1 MTVGVNLDGMAQD
14 DVSPIEAVAAL
25 SDDLRRR
32 MYDFIRRSGRPV
44 TRDEA
49 AQCVGISRKLAA
61 FHLDKLVDVGL
72 LSAGYAQPAGLRRV
86 GRAPKV
92 YEPTDLHVQVSIP
105 PREHGLLADILLRAV
120 RAQSPAE
127 SARDAALRV
136 AAERGRDLGR
146 AERDQLKPGRL
157 GAERALTCAGHL
169 LERHGFEP
177 ERATSTLMRLQ
188 NCPFH
193 PMAARDPGLVCA
205 INQAFLAG
213 VLDGLGATTLDAT
226 LAPRPGA
233 CCVELGTAGP
243 QPAEHPGGAQESST
257 A

>member
-1 MTVGVNLDGMAQD
+1 MAQD
-14 DVSPIEAVAAL
+14 DASPIEAVAAL
-25 SDDLRRR
+25 SDNLRRR

-49 AQCVGISRKLAA
+49 AQRVGISRKLAA

-72 LSAGYAQPAGLRRV
+72 LAAGYAQPAGLRRV

-92 YEPTDLHVQVSIP
+92 YEPTDLNVQVSIP
-105 PREHGLLADILLRAV
+105 PREHGLLADILLQAV
-120 RAQSPAE
+120 RAQGAAE
-127 SARDAALRV
+127 SGRDAALRV

-146 AERDQLKPGRL
+146 AERAQIKPGRL
-157 GAERALTCAGHL
+157 GAERALTCAGQL

-177 ERATSTLMRLQ
+177 ERATPTLMRLQ

-193 PMAARDPGLVCA
+193 PMAARDPSLVCA
-205 INQAFLAG
+205 INHAFLSG
-213 VLDGLGATTLDAT
+213 VLDGLGAATLDVT

-233 CCVELGTAGP
+233 CCVELGAGGS
-243 QPAEHPGGAQESST
+243 QPAARGGVQEGST
-257 A
+257 G